1 MEKKRS
7 RVMIA
12 LTFAFLLFLGGC
24 ASVTNPYQGEF
35 TCPQAEKGKCVGIPQ
50 AYLESLKQSENSTEL
65 KNYYPTLEEK
75 KEVTNQ
81 EIPEEQK
88 VYADALFNRLSRI
101 LKEPET
107 PVLTV
112 PKVVRVLILPYRGDN
127 GKALYFSRYVYV
139 ITDEPKWVFDNL
151 LIQESKSEM

>member
-1 MEKKRS
+1 MKKERGIM
-7 RVMIA
+7 VA
-12 LTFAFLLFLGGC
+12 LMFAFLLLLGGC
-24 ASVTNPYQGEF
+24 ASVTNPYQDEF
-35 TCPQAEKGKCVGIPQ
+35 TCPQMEKGKCVGIPQ

>member
-1 MEKKRS
+1 MKKEKGIM
-7 RVMIA
+7 VA
-12 LTFAFLLFLGGC
+12 LMFAFLFLLGGC
-24 ASVTNPYQGEF
+24 ASVTNPYNSEF

-65 KNYYPTLEEK
+65 KDYYPTLEEK

-88 VYADALFNRLSRI
+88 VYADALFNRVSRI

>member
-1 MEKKRS
+1 MKKEKGIM
-7 RVMIA
+7 VA
-12 LTFAFLLFLGGC
+12 LMFAFLFLLGGC
-24 ASVTNPYQGEF
+24 ASITNPYNSEF
-35 TCPQAEKGKCVGIPQ
+35 TCPQAEKGKCIGIPQ
-50 AYLESLKQSENSTEL
+50 AYMESLKQSENSTEL

-101 LKEPET
+101 LKEPKT

-112 PKVVRVLILPYRGDN
+112 PKVVRVLILPYKGDN

-151 LIQESKSEM
+151 LIQESEGEM

>member
-1 MEKKRS
+1 
-7 RVMIA
+7 MIA

-24 ASVTNPYQGEF
+24 ASVTNPYNSEF

-50 AYLESLKQSENSTEL
+50 AYLESLKQSENSMEL

-151 LIQESKSEM
+151 LMQESEDEM

>member
-1 MEKKRS
+1 MKKEKGIM
-7 RVMIA
+7 VA
-12 LTFAFLLFLGGC
+12 LMLAFLFLLGGC
-24 ASVTNPYQGEF
+24 ASVTNPYNSEF